1 MKTEEPLTGIPLFL
15 DAVGDV
21 FTAALGWMGTVVDTI
36 TGSPILML
44 FCIALPLTGLGIGM
58 FKRLLSARG

>member
-1 MKTEEPLTGIPLFL
+1 MCLDFL
-15 DAVGDV
+15 LIQSEV
-21 FTAALGWMGTVVDTI
+21 I